1 MGRWDGTS
9 STQKLAGS
17 SLLIFANKQDISGA
31 LSKEEIQQLLELDTM
46 SASRHWAIVGCSAMT
61 GAGLLEG
68 FDWMVGDIAS
78 RIYMFD

>member
-1 MGRWDGTS
+1 M
-9 STQKLAGS
+9 
-17 SLLIFANKQDISGA
+17 
-31 LSKEEIQQLLELDTM
+31 LELDAM

-68 FDWMVGDIAS
+68 FDWVVGDIAS